1 MNINKV
7 ILMGRLT
14 ADPELKT
21 SASNVSVVRFTV
33 AVNRRYTSKDSSERP
48 VDFIDCTAFRQ
59 NADFLHKYFRKGS
72 SIIVFGSIQVD
83 NWKDKEGR
91 NQRSTKVI
99 VDELQFGESKNRDT
113 SAQAAASVATP
124 AADQEG
130 FSNASNSDFF
140 SDMKDVDGGDAEL
153 PF

>member
-33 AVNRRYTSKDSSERP
+33 AVNRRYRSKDSGENTA
-48 VDFIDCTAFRQ
+48 DFIECTAFRQ
-59 NADFLHKYFRKGS
+59 NADFLSKYFRKGS

-83 NWKDKEGR
+83 NWKDKEGH

-99 VDELQFGESKNRDT
+99 VDELQFGESKNRDA
-113 SAQAAASVATP
+113 SAQSMPIGP
-124 AADQEG
+124 AAGDREG

-140 SDMKDVDGGDAEL
+140 TDMKDADGDAEL

>member
-21 SASNVSVVRFTV
+21 SSNNVSIVQFTV
-33 AVNRRYTSKDSSERP
+33 AVNRRYVSKDSNERQ
-48 VDFIDCTAFRQ
+48 VDFIDCTAFNR
-59 NADFLHKYFRKGS
+59 NAEFLSKYFRKGS
-72 SIIVFGSIQVD
+72 SVIVFGNIQVD
-83 NWKDKEGR
+83 TWKDKEGHNR
-91 NQRSTKVI
+91 RSTRVI
-99 VDELQFGESKNRDT
+99 VDELQFGESKKGDT
-113 SAQAAASVATP
+113 SATAAPVT
-124 AADQEG
+124 DREG

-140 SDMKDVDGGDAEL
+140 SDIKDADGVDAEL

>member
-21 SASNVSVVRFTV
+21 SSNNVSIVQFTV
-33 AVNRRYTSKDSSERP
+33 AVNRRYVSKDSNERQ
-48 VDFIDCTAFRQ
+48 VDFIDCTAFNR
-59 NADFLHKYFRKGS
+59 NAEFLNKYFRKGS
-72 SIIVFGSIQVD
+72 SIIVFGNIQVD
-83 NWKDKEGR
+83 VWKDKEGHNR
-91 NQRSTKVI
+91 RTTRII
-99 VDELQFGESKNRDT
+99 VDELQFGESNNRD
-113 SAQAAASVATP
+113 SSASVAVP
-124 AADQEG
+124 ASGDREG

-140 SDMKDVDGGDAEL
+140 TDMKDVDGNDAEL

>member
-21 SASNVSVVRFTV
+21 SSNNVSIVQFTV
-33 AVNRRYTSKDSSERP
+33 AVNRRYVSKDSNERQ
-48 VDFIDCTAFRQ
+48 VDFIDCTAFNR
-59 NADFLHKYFRKGS
+59 NAEFLSKYFRKGS
-72 SIIVFGSIQVD
+72 SIIVFGNIQVD
-83 NWKDKEGR
+83 VWKDKEGHNR
-91 NQRSTKVI
+91 RTTRVI
-99 VDELQFGESKNRDT
+99 VDELQFGESKNRDS
-113 SAQAAASVATP
+113 SASASVASP
-124 AADQEG
+124 ATNDREG

-140 SDMKDVDGGDAEL
+140 SDIKDVDGGDAEL

>member
-21 SASNVSVVRFTV
+21 SANNVSIVQFTV
-33 AVNRRYTSKDSSERP
+33 AVNRRYAKEGQQN
-48 VDFIDCTAFRQ
+48 VDFIDCTAFSRS
-59 NADFLHKYFRKGS
+59 AEFLSKYFRKGS
-72 SIIVFGSIQVD
+72 SIIVFGNIQVD
-83 NWKDKEGR
+83 QWKDKEGHSR
-91 NQRSTKVI
+91 RSTRVI
-99 VDELQFGESKNRDT
+99 VDELQFGESKNRDS
-113 SAQAAASVATP
+113 SASAAVPASG
-124 AADQEG
+124 DREG

-140 SDMKDVDGGDAEL
+140 SDIKGVDGGDAEL

>member
-21 SASNVSVVRFTV
+21 SANNVSIVQFTV
-33 AVNRRYTSKDSSERP
+33 AVNRRYVSKDSNERQ
-48 VDFIDCTAFRQ
+48 VDFIDCTAFNR
-59 NADFLHKYFRKGS
+59 NAEFLSKYFRKGS
-72 SIIVFGSIQVD
+72 SIIVFGNIQVD
-83 NWKDKEGR
+83 VWKDKEGHNR
-91 NQRSTKVI
+91 RTTRVI
-99 VDELQFGESKNRDT
+99 VDELQFGESKNRD
-113 SAQAAASVATP
+113 SAASVAMP
-124 AADQEG
+124 AAGDREG

-140 SDMKDVDGGDAEL
+140 SDIKDVDGGDAEL

>member
-21 SASNVSVVRFTV
+21 SANNVSIVQFTV
-33 AVNRRYTSKDSSERP
+33 AVNRRYVSKDSNERQ
-48 VDFIDCTAFRQ
+48 VDFIDCTAFNR
-59 NADFLHKYFRKGS
+59 NAEFLNKYFRKGS
-72 SIIVFGSIQVD
+72 SIIVFGNIQVD
-83 NWKDKEGR
+83 VWKDKEGHNR
-91 NQRSTKVI
+91 RTTRII
-99 VDELQFGESKNRDT
+99 VDELQFGESKNRD
-113 SAQAAASVATP
+113 SSASVAVP
-124 AADQEG
+124 ASGDREG

-140 SDMKDVDGGDAEL
+140 TDMKDVDGNDAEL

>member
-21 SASNVSVVRFTV
+21 SANNVSVVRFTV
-33 AVNRRYTSKDSSERP
+33 AVNRRYANKDSGERQA
-48 VDFIDCTAFRQ
+48 DFIDCTAFRQ

-83 NWKDKEGR
+83 SWKDKDGH

-99 VDELQFGESKNRDT
+99 VDELQFGESKNRENNG
-113 SAQAAASVATP
+113 QVP
-124 AADQEG
+124 AANTDREG
-130 FSNASNSDFF
+130 FSNASNNDFF
-140 SDMKDVDGGDAEL
+140 SDIKDADGADAEL

>member
-21 SASNVSVVRFTV
+21 SANNVSIVQFTV
-33 AVNRRYTSKDSSERP
+33 AVNRRYVSKDSNERQ
-48 VDFIDCTAFRQ
+48 VDFIDCTAFNR
-59 NADFLHKYFRKGS
+59 NAEFLSKYFRKGS
-72 SIIVFGSIQVD
+72 SIIVFGNIQVD
-83 NWKDKEGR
+83 TWKDKEGHNR
-91 NQRSTKVI
+91 RSTRVI
-99 VDELQFGESKNRDT
+99 VDELQFGESKNRD
-113 SAQAAASVATP
+113 SNAASVAAP
-124 AADQEG
+124 ATGDREG

-140 SDMKDVDGGDAEL
+140 SDIKDVDGGDAEL

>member
-21 SASNVSVVRFTV
+21 SSNNVSIVQFTV
-33 AVNRRYTSKDSSERP
+33 AVNRRYVSKDSNERQ
-48 VDFIDCTAFRQ
+48 VDFIDCTAFNR
-59 NADFLHKYFRKGS
+59 NAEFLSKYFRKGS
-72 SIIVFGSIQVD
+72 SIIVFGNIQVD
-83 NWKDKEGR
+83 SWKDKEGHNR
-91 NQRSTKVI
+91 RSTRII
-99 VDELQFGESKNRDT
+99 VDELQFGESKNRD
-113 SAQAAASVATP
+113 SAAAP
-124 AADQEG
+124 AAAQGDREG

-140 SDMKDVDGGDAEL
+140 SDIKDVDGGDAEL

>member
-21 SASNVSVVRFTV
+21 SANNVSIVQFTV
-33 AVNRRYTSKDSSERP
+33 AVNRRYVSKDSNERQ
-48 VDFIDCTAFRQ
+48 VDFIDCTAFNR
-59 NADFLHKYFRKGS
+59 NAEFLSKYFRKGS
-72 SIIVFGSIQVD
+72 SIIVFGNIQVD
-83 NWKDKEGR
+83 QWKDKEGHNR
-91 NQRSTKVI
+91 RTTRVI
-99 VDELQFGESKNRDT
+99 VDELQFGESKNRDS
-113 SAQAAASVATP
+113 SASAVIPTAG
-124 AADQEG
+124 DREG

-140 SDMKDVDGGDAEL
+140 SDIKDVDGGDAEL

>member
-21 SASNVSVVRFTV
+21 SANNVSIVQFTV
-33 AVNRRYTSKDSSERP
+33 AVNRRYAKEGQQN
-48 VDFIDCTAFRQ
+48 VDFIDCTAFSRS
-59 NADFLHKYFRKGS
+59 AEFLSKYFRKGS
-72 SIIVFGSIQVD
+72 SIIVFGNIQVD
-83 NWKDKEGR
+83 TWKDKEGHNR
-91 NQRSTKVI
+91 RTTRVI
-99 VDELQFGESKNRDT
+99 VDELQFGESKNRDS
-113 SAQAAASVATP
+113 SASAAVP
-124 AADQEG
+124 AAGDREG

-140 SDMKDVDGGDAEL
+140 SDIKDVDGGDAEL